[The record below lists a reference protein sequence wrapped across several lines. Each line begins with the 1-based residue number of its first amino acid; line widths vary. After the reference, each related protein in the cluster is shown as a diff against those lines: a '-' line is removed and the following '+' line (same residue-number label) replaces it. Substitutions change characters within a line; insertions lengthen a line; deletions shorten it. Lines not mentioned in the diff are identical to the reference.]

1 VTGDISKADQK
12 LKWLGLLALV
22 AMWGSAFA
30 VMNIAVKEVPP
41 FWMAAGRLWVG
52 AIFVGSVLL
61 VRREKLPSPASA
73 PLAWRTYIVV
83 GLFGTAL
90 PFILFAWGSAH
101 TQSALLGISNGAVP
115 VFTALLTALF
125 VPAEIM
131 TVRRW
136 LGVALGFCG
145 LVVLVGP
152 EALRALNTLGASES
166 SFMGIAAGVAGA
178 FCYAC
183 ANIVTKRAPPMS
195 ANAAAVIFCLTGAL
209 GCTLVAM
216 WSAPL
221 PESISLKAVLCILA
235 LGIFPTGFAS
245 ILYVW
250 IVRTHG
256 PVFSSLATYITPLW
270 ATVIGVVFLDEHLGL
285 NAFAALALIILGVF
299 VASRVSPPH
308 EAR

>member
-1 VTGDISKADQK
+1 MTLILSKADSK
-12 LKWLGLLALV
+12 LKWLGLAALV

-52 AIFVGSVLL
+52 AIFVCIVLWL
-61 VRREKLPSPASA
+61 RREKLPSPAEA
-73 PLAWRTYIVV
+73 PLAWRTYMIV

-90 PFILFAWGSAH
+90 PFILFAWGAAH

-115 VFTALLTALF
+115 VFTALMTALF
-125 VPAEIM
+125 VPSEIM
-131 TVRRW
+131 TAKRW

-152 EALRALNTLGASES
+152 EAWRAVES
-166 SFMGIAAGVAGA
+166 AGETKYTVWAIAAGIAGA
-178 FCYAC
+178 FCYAA
-183 ANIVTKRAPPMS
+183 ANIVTKRAPPMN
-195 ANAAAVIFCLTGAL
+195 ATAAAVIFCMTGAI
-209 GCTLVAM
+209 GCTLVALL
-216 WSAPL
+216 STPL
-221 PESISLKAVLCILA
+221 PGSISTRAIVCVLV

-256 PVFSSLATYITPLW
+256 AVFASLGTYITPLW
-270 ATVIGVVFLDEHLGL
+270 ATAIGLVFLNEELGL
-285 NAFAALALIILGVF
+285 NAFAALALIVAGVF
-299 VASRVSPPH
+299 VATRT
-308 EAR
+308 

>member
-1 VTGDISKADQK
+1 
-12 LKWLGLLALV
+12 
-22 AMWGSAFA
+22 
-30 VMNIAVKEVPP
+30 
-41 FWMAAGRLWVG
+41 
-52 AIFVGSVLL
+52 VLL
-61 VRREKLPSPASA
+61 MRGEKLPSPAAA
-73 PLAWRTYIVV
+73 PVAWLTYVIV

-125 VPAEIM
+125 VSAEIM

-136 LGVALGFCG
+136 LGVALGFVG
-145 LVVLVGP
+145 LVVLVAP
-152 EALRALNTLGASES
+152 EALHSLNRIDTSQS
-166 SFMGIAAGVAGA
+166 SFLGIAAGVAGA
-178 FCYAC
+178 FCYAF

-195 ANAAAVIFCLTGAL
+195 ANAAAVIFCLTGAI
-209 GCTLVAM
+209 GCTLVATQ
-216 WSAPL
+216 SAAL
-221 PESISLKAVLCILA
+221 PEAVSLKAWLCILA

-299 VASRVSPPH
+299 VASRTSRPQ